1 MGKSKAQLLQNR
13 VPAKNRQYDP
23 DKMAEELLEWVKD
36 EESINFTQF
45 CADRGYLPGLIW
57 RLEKESEEFS
67 YAYQIAKMKLAERRE
82 RFLNAEM
89 LNYGAYQRYQSDYDP
104 FLNKHENVEKDKDSA
119 RKKEV
124 VKEERLTLA
133 ALLKLASD
141 GEISQKD

>member
-36 EESINFTQF
+36 EESINFSQF

-67 YAYQIAKMKLAERRE
+67 FAYQIAKMKLAERRE
-82 RFLNAEM
+82 RHLNAEM

-104 FLNKHENVEKDKDSA
+104 FLNKHENCEKDKDSA

-133 ALLKLASD
+133 ALLKLASS